1 MKILDK
7 KLVESVDWNSN
18 QALSQLCTNEDYF
31 LVVNPE
37 LDESILKLIDIDVQ
51 LSDNCIK
58 YKIGEGWIAKRFP
71 KNWNGHVQIVQLRL
85 TPHRIETNE
94 YALVNS
100 KILDYKVPAW
110 DLPYKHIWTYDTALT
125 NGAEVDAVTVSYIES
140 ASGRKVIGVADN
152 KYINNL
158 FDVIFL
164 TYNETDAQANWEQ
177 LQTVCPRAKRVIGVK
192 GIYNAHMAASTI
204 AQTDMFYVVDAD
216 AFVNNFQFDYVPP
229 IQDRDTV
236 HIWYS
241 HNPVNGLE
249 YGYGGIKLFSKSHFQ
264 IAQAGV
270 IDTATSVG
278 DVKVM
283 PIVACETRFN
293 TDEFST
299 WKSAFRECV
308 KLSSKLIKKQ
318 LNKETEER
326 LNAWTTVDTGAQH
339 GKYAIAGA
347 LSGAKYGSA
356 NISNP
361 YALEKIND
369 YDWLLTQFAEDQK

>member
-1 MKILDK
+1 MKIVDAE
-7 KLVESVDWNSN
+7 LVKSVDWNSN
-18 QALSQLCTNEDYF
+18 QALSRLCTDEDYF

-110 DLPYKHIWTYDTALT
+110 DLPYKHIWTYNTALT

-177 LQTVCPRAKRVIGVK
+177 LQTVCPRAKRVVGVK
-192 GIYNAHMAASTI
+192 GIYNAHIAASTI

-216 AFVNNFQFDYVPP
+216 AFVKDFQFDYVPP

-264 IAQAGV
+264 TAQAGV

-278 DVKVM
+278 DVKVI
-283 PIVACETRFN
+283 PVVACETRFN

-299 WKSAFRECV
+299 WKSAFRECA

-318 LNKETEER
+318 LNKETVER
-326 LNAWTTVDTGAQH
+326 LYAWTNINNGAQY

-347 LSGAKYGSA
+347 LAGAKYGST

-369 YDWLLTQFAEDQK
+369 YDWLLTQFTEDQK